1 MLEEGVSNHR
11 HERMTV
17 EALPRPTFE
26 VIETEFLFELLVG
39 LLANPSCLDGRR
51 QGAQT
56 DLRRQVGEIVF
67 LFPRHPVFTDEPNLV
82 ARQML
87 LTLVPD
93 PLRAAGATPQSDGSE
108 ASLELSF
115 CSGAPTDVPP

>member
-1 MLEEGVSNHR
+1 MLEEGVCNHR

-51 QGAQT
+51 QGALKRT
-56 DLRRQVGEIVF
+56 
-67 LFPRHPVFTDEPNLV
+67 HPPPC
-82 ARQML
+82 
-87 LTLVPD
+87 LVPQLVQKRLQPASQFVSPIRYRANHGR
-93 PLRAAGATPQSDGSE
+93 PLQKPTTHE
-108 ASLELSF
+108 SLKN
-115 CSGAPTDVPP
+115 